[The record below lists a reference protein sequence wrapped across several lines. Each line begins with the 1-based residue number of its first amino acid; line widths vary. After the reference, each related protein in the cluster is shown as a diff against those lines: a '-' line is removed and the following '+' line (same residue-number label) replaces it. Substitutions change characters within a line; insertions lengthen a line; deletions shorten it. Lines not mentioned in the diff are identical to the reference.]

1 MTKPGSKDPAEFR
14 AAVDSMDKAVVHP
27 GIELGPM
34 RPPQRLAP
42 YSYAISA
49 EVKQPETDI
58 IPEHAEG
65 VSFGRLILLYDPS
78 GDEAW
83 NGTLRLVTLIQADVE
98 AAVAV
103 DPLLPEVVWSWL
115 TDALEARS
123 EPLHALGGTVTSTS
137 SVRFGDM
144 AGPPRV
150 HQLELRASWTATTTD
165 LAPHVEA
172 FCEVLAYAA
181 GLPPIGVTELGR
193 QTGA

>member
-1 MTKPGSKDPAEFR
+1 M
-14 AAVDSMDKAVVHP
+14 
-27 GIELGPM
+27 
-34 RPPQRLAP
+34 
-42 YSYAISA
+42 
-49 EVKQPETDI
+49 KQPETDI
-58 IPEHAEG
+58 VPEHADG

-83 NGTLRLVTLIQADVE
+83 NGTMRLVTLIQADVE

-103 DPLLPEVVWSWL
+103 DPLLPEVAWSWL

-123 EPLHALGGTVTSTS
+123 QPLHALGGTVTSTS

-172 FCEVLAYAA
+172 FCEVLAYADTPCSSPWMQCGRIGPHPVA
-181 GLPPIGVTELGR
+181 LPRRLAARCPLQRDRRMGQPDQGLRCTHLLHLQP
-193 QTGA
+193 